1 MKYQF
6 FNYTGSIQT
15 FVVPQNIL
23 SVNIYCWGAG
33 GGSTK
38 YINNSI
44 NNSKGGSGAFIK
56 ATLDVSSISTLKI
69 IVGEGGKKGVGSS
82 LSGNAFGGGG
92 TGHSGN
98 SQWFVGGGGGLSG
111 VFIDNPNLTIINNYQ
126 INTNAIAVLIAGGG
140 GGSGANDNSVS
151 SLINNGGN
159 GGGEIAGNSS
169 GECVA
174 TGGTQIS
181 GGIGSGGNANG
192 NKYLGG
198 NGSYFSAGGGGG
210 YYGGGAKASCGSGK
224 VGGGGGGS
232 SFINSNYMIT
242 NVQNNYDNY
251 YQSGIAI
258 GGVTN
263 NGILNNGGNGLIV
276 IEYEELLSR
285 DNMQI
290 DETTAIVS
298 NIELIQYPSMFPN
311 QDSISNVITERASD
325 GSIYYMQTFKI
336 NNSLYT
342 IKFSSYNE
350 SYNKATPLYLFD
362 KNTNNSFLSTNNGG
376 SFANFRDSRYDINT
390 GNYQGIKKYRENS
403 GEWVAIIFPDQFVL
417 KQYGFIAKKGFE
429 NCAPGK
435 WSLYADMENPQLIDT
450 NNTRLSNVDYSKSNS
465 PSTYVKQILTN
476 TVKTNSYV
484 FVFHATAKSDLNR
497 DQGNK
502 INFIEILLYGLPIN
516 TVLI

>member
-1 MKYQF
+1 VYR
-6 FNYTGSIQT
+6 N
-15 FVVPQNIL
+15 
-23 SVNIYCWGAG
+23 
-33 GGSTK
+33 
-38 YINNSI
+38 
-44 NNSKGGSGAFIK
+44 
-56 ATLDVSSISTLKI
+56 
-69 IVGEGGKKGVGSS
+69 GVRLS
-82 LSGNAFGGGG
+82 LSIPTAGA
-92 TGHSGN
+92 
-98 SQWFVGGGGGLSG
+98 Q
-111 VFIDNPNLTIINNYQ
+111 TIPDTTIS
-126 INTNAIAVLIAGGG
+126 IGKL
-140 GGSGANDNSVS
+140 GSP
-151 SLINNGGN
+151 
-159 GGGEIAGNSS
+159 
-169 GECVA
+169 
-174 TGGTQIS
+174 
-181 GGIGSGGNANG
+181 GIGFPFNG
-192 NKYLGG
+192 YIDDLRIYK
-198 NGSYFSAGGGGG
+198 
-210 YYGGGAKASCGSGK
+210 
-224 VGGGGGGS
+224 
-232 SFINSNYMIT
+232 
-242 NVQNNYDNY
+242 
-251 YQSGIAI
+251 
-258 GGVTN
+258 
-263 NGILNNGGNGLIV
+263 GLILTQEQILTLYNPV
-276 IEYEELLSR
+276 SFSSR

-290 DETTAIVS
+290 DETAAIVS

-390 GNYQGIKKYRENS
+390 GNYLGIKKYRENL

-429 NCAPGK
+429 NCAPGR

-484 FVFHATAKSDLNR
+484 FVFHATAKSDLNQ